1 MSKDITINVGGTVIE
16 AELGDGPTAQKVWD
30 ALPIEA
36 RGNTWGDE
44 IYFSIPVQAGE
55 EPGAVP
61 EVDEGDLAYW
71 PPGPAFCIFFGP
83 TPASAGDEPRAASA
97 VSRFGRITGDA
108 TLLRSTPSSV
118 KVRVEKA

>member
-71 PPGPAFCIFFGP
+71 PPGSALCIFFGQ
-83 TPASAGDEPRAASA
+83 TPYSPVEILGTVDGDETEFAE
-97 VSRFGRITGDA
+97 A
-108 TLLRSTPSSV
+108 TDGAI
-118 KVRVEKA
+118 VRVEKAAAS